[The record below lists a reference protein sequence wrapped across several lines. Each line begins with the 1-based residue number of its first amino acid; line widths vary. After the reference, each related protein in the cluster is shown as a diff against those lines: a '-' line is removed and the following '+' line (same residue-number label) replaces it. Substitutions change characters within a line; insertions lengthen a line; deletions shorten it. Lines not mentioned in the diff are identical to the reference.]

1 MTTKII
7 NINSD
12 LPVTADAVSATR
24 LLLLEGSAAFIGV
37 LVDIMIN
44 RNGKCNLRLE

>member
-7 NINSD
+7 YIYSD
-12 LPVTADAVSATR
+12 LPVTEDAVSATR

-37 LVDIMIN
+37 LVAIMIN